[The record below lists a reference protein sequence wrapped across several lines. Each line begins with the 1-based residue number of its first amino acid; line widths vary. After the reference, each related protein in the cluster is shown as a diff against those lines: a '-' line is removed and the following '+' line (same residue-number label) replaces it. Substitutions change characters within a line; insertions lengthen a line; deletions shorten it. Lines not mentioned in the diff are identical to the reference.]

1 MGRTKVQHELIS
13 NEISRK
19 ITFKKRKIGLLKKL
33 KEIMT
38 LCGVIACGII
48 FHNFNRKVKK
58 TSQTFV
64 HLCWKQTMC

>member
-1 MGRTKVQHELIS
+1 
-13 NEISRK
+13 
-19 ITFKKRKIGLLKKL
+19 
-33 KEIMT
+33 MT